1 MESRWAQLGF
11 IGFIL
16 LAVYGLVYLTIYSL
30 PETFFGAQLAS
41 SLALLL
47 GCLAG
52 VGGILSS
59 LGFIAYFSELGSRY
73 AGLASI
79 LGILGWGL
87 QFEAHLSLAAG
98 FLELGAAQYSIA
110 ALYLMV
116 TFLVWGVTLFTTR
129 KRLPTMRRYAAFA
142 ALLFLINAL
151 AWVGYLGIP
160 VLAVASLLQAFVLV
174 PPVEF
179 LGLPSPAH
187 LLTPKRKYQIG
198 QLGLALLA
206 LYCVLAVR
214 WLVNGVFPLPL
225 LVAAPL
231 NFVALVSVW
240 LAVLGVGIAF
250 SRFETNYAN
259 PTFGY
264 AGAIG
269 IGGLLLLSL
278 ADFTWLMSNIS
289 FLADPL
295 WGLLQYWAAPYFWL
309 WSNLPLFLSSLLG
322 SVAFEQE
329 YRRARRKGAAEAPIL
344 AFALLTFASSAV
356 AWLYGLGYI
365 PLIVAAPVLL
375 KLFMRQERSSWQ
387 TKGSE

>member
-1 MESRWAQLGF
+1 
-11 IGFIL
+11 
-16 LAVYGLVYLTIYSL
+16 
-30 PETFFGAQLAS
+30 
-41 SLALLL
+41 
-47 GCLAG
+47 
-52 VGGILSS
+52 
-59 LGFIAYFSELGSRY
+59 
-73 AGLASI
+73 
-79 LGILGWGL
+79 
-87 QFEAHLSLAAG
+87 
-98 FLELGAAQYSIA
+98 
-110 ALYLMV
+110 
-116 TFLVWGVTLFTTR
+116 
-129 KRLPTMRRYAAFA
+129 
-142 ALLFLINAL
+142 
-151 AWVGYLGIP
+151 
-160 VLAVASLLQAFVLV
+160 
-174 PPVEF
+174 
-179 LGLPSPAH
+179 
-187 LLTPKRKYQIG
+187 
-198 QLGLALLA
+198 
-206 LYCVLAVR
+206 
-214 WLVNGVFPLPL
+214 
-225 LVAAPL
+225 
-231 NFVALVSVW
+231 
-240 LAVLGVGIAF
+240 VGIAF